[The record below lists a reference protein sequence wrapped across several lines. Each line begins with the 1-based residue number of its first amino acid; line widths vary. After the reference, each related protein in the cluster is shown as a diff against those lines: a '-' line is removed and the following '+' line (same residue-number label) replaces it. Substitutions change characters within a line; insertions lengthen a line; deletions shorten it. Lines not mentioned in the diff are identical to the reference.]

1 MQNYFPQ
8 QRPYIKFQNSQLIE
22 ETFTAHLNGDTLK
35 LEDIKYELSF
45 RNRQVAQSLLKGI
58 ELLVEQ

>member
-22 ETFTAHLNGDTLK
+22 ETFIAHLNGDTLK

>member
-35 LEDIKYELSF
+35 LEDIKYEVSF

>member
-8 QRPYIKFQNSQLIE
+8 QRPYIKFQNSKLIE

-58 ELLVEQ
+58 ELLVKQ

>member
-8 QRPYIKFQNSQLIE
+8 QRPYIKFQNSKLIE

-45 RNRQVAQSLLKGI
+45 RNRQVAQSLSKGI

>member
-8 QRPYIKFQNSQLIE
+8 QRPYIEFQNSQLIE
-22 ETFTAHLNGDTLK
+22 ETFIAHLNGDTLK

>member
-1 MQNYFPQ
+1 MQNYYPQ
-8 QRPYIKFQNSQLIE
+8 ARPYVKFQNSQLIE
-22 ETFTAHLNGDTLK
+22 ETFIAHLNGDTLK

-45 RNRQVAQSLLKGI
+45 RNRQVAQSLSKGI